1 MTENISKDHVVF
13 NQNPYEYVDH
23 DEVKIGDTIINI
35 TSNQEAFGIYSVV
48 KNVDENGNVEK
59 GLKEIEFTPSK
70 KMTPSKEFTPLKDSN
85 KERSNIM
92 YHFFSDDGSRGGK
105 KKHKKTQHKRTKKQQ
120 SKYKKMKS
128 KKYRRH
134 KK

>member
-1 MTENISKDHVVF
+1 MTENNPKDHVVF

-59 GLKEIEFTPSK
+59 GLEKIEFSPSK
-70 KMTPSKEFTPLKDSN
+70 KMTPLNDFTKPPKISNDESSILNLHWYPDSG
-85 KERSNIM
+85 I
-92 YHFFSDDGSRGGK
+92 GGK
-105 KKHKKTQHKRTKKQQ
+105 KKHKKTQHRRKRKKI
-120 SKYKKMKS
+120 SKSKKMKS

-134 KK
+134 QK